1 MLSFF
6 CRFLEKIAEIF
17 SAFFGKS
24 KRNKNNPL
32 LKEGKML
39 LIRFIAAEGE
49 SLATTTLPGA
59 PIIKRMKKKI

>member
-6 CRFLEKIAEIF
+6 CRFLEKNAEIF

-49 SLATTTLPGA
+49 S
-59 PIIKRMKKKI
+59 

>member
-1 MLSFF
+1 MLRFF

-24 KRNKNNPL
+24 KRSKNNPL
-32 LKEGKML
+32 SKEGEML

-49 SLATTTLPGA
+49 S
-59 PIIKRMKKKI
+59 

>member
-49 SLATTTLPGA
+49 S
-59 PIIKRMKKKI
+59 